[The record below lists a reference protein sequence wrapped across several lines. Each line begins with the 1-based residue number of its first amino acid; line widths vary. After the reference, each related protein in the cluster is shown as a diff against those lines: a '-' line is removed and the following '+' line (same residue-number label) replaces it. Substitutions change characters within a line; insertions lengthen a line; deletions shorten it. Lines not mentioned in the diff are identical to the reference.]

1 MGGAQWRRSHWPLRL
16 PHPQARGRGPAPTR
30 KFVPTKTSGGCG
42 HEFNFKTLK
51 PLGSGSPGNPANERQ
66 VNFAPKPMPKP
77 KPNLPPTDAKV
88 DPFDPRRA
96 EEPPTDENLIIQE
109 LREVS

>member
-1 MGGAQWRRSHWPLRL
+1 MMCGCEAKPAGGTMEKAL
-16 PHPQARGRGPAPTR
+16 AG
-30 KFVPTKTSGGCG
+30 GGCG

-96 EEPPTDENLIIQE
+96 EEPPTDDNLIIQE